1 MFRAPARGPVR
12 LAGGASPSSFPFRMP
27 SRNRE
32 AAPLQGRG
40 SGPTETSE
48 VARRASPLSAAALLA
63 VANFRF
69 PLSSLL
75 LCKRFARTGNHL
87 GWDGGAVPLAAPRI
101 GRPRGKVREGLISM
115 ILLPHR
121 VTHIA
126 VHAMCLDSCA
136 T

>member
-1 MFRAPARGPVR
+1 
-12 LAGGASPSSFPFRMP
+12 LSFPFRMP

-48 VARRASPLSAAALLA
+48 AARWASPLSAAALLA

-75 LCKRFARTGNHL
+75 LCKRFARTGNNL
-87 GWDGGAVPLAAPRI
+87 GWGGGGVAFESV
-101 GRPRGKVREGLISM
+101 RPVY
-115 ILLPHR
+115 
-121 VTHIA
+121 
-126 VHAMCLDSCA
+126 
-136 T
+136 